1 MSAVHLY
8 YKKSR
13 LSPFVLETAFF
24 LPIRQMCIE
33 NCSLA
38 IIVLIVILSVVI
50 LILIIVLIVILVV
63 VLILVLVLI
72 VVILVLVIVL
82 ILISVVLTILIII
95 HELYLLLDIFAN
107 ISRE

>member
-50 LILIIVLIVILVV
+50 LILIIVLI
-63 VLILVLVLI
+63 LVLVLI

>member
-63 VLILVLVLI
+63 VLILVLV
-72 VVILVLVIVL
+72 IVL

>member
-50 LILIIVLIVILVV
+50 LILIIVLIV
-63 VLILVLVLI
+63 LIFLVLI
-72 VVILVLVIVL
+72 VLVLSVLIVL
-82 ILISVVLTILIII
+82 LVILIIGI
-95 HELYLLLDIFAN
+95 HGYFTSVNFESMYSLGRF
-107 ISRE
+107 